1 MRGAVSVVTVVLFL
15 AFAAAL
21 AVLAFIVDTQ
31 AQRVLELDTQT
42 AASSAADFVASQVRD
57 AVTSGAV
64 PGVAL
69 IEKALLIPHTFYGF
83 DTASASVCIGNSGG
97 NIYVNVTLATTRG
110 TGSAYASA
118 TSWVFNVTSWALTNG
133 KGVYLRGSFGHCPNY
148 QIPQQ
153 CIVNGMLDLASP
165 GCAALIDKASIF
177 IITR

>member
-21 AVLAFIVDTQ
+21 AVLAFVVDTQ

-57 AVTSGAV
+57 AVSSGAV
-64 PGVAL
+64 PGVAS
-69 IEKALLIPHTFYGF
+69 IRKALLIPQTFYGF
-83 DTASASVCIGNSGG
+83 DTATVSVCIGNSGG

-110 TGSAYASA
+110 AGSAYASA

-133 KGVYLRGSFGHCPNY
+133 KGVYLVGSFRQCPNY

-153 CIVNGMLDLASP
+153 CVVDGMLDLASP
-165 GCAALIDKASIF
+165 GCAALVDRASIYVT
-177 IITR
+177 TR